1 MNKPIGVGVKP
12 SQTHNHVCFQQSN
25 ITLARRLLPVRKG
38 STKSYHPVHAGTIF
52 RASPHASPSLA
63 MPGGSAG
70 VFANVSARPFVRGT
84 CSTHKALAW
93 ANHALATA
101 VRWRS
106 AGKCKI
112 CLSWKTPITSSESPK
127 TTADAMS
134 DSATHWQ
141 AAAKAVNSATLLD
154 IAPDNHICQRRR
166 ALMGLW
172 RTRRRSLMLRYR
184 WIRCYARLR

>member
-1 MNKPIGVGVKP
+1 MPPPLLPCLVGAPGHWIRNKPTQRSTG
-12 SQTHNHVCFQQSN
+12 SCRS
-25 ITLARRLLPVRKG
+25 TLELRWFTA
-38 STKSYHPVHAGTIF
+38 
-52 RASPHASPSLA
+52 
-63 MPGGSAG
+63 
-70 VFANVSARPFVRGT
+70 VFANVSARPFVGGT

-141 AAAKAVNSATLLD
+141 AVAKAVNSATLLD

-172 RTRRRSLMLRYR
+172 RTRRRSLVWRYR

>member
-1 MNKPIGVGVKP
+1 MELRWF
-12 SQTHNHVCFQQSN
+12 T
-25 ITLARRLLPVRKG
+25 A
-38 STKSYHPVHAGTIF
+38 
-52 RASPHASPSLA
+52 
-63 MPGGSAG
+63 
-70 VFANVSARPFVRGT
+70 VFANVSARPFVGGT
-84 CSTHKALAW
+84 CSTHKAPAW

-141 AAAKAVNSATLLD
+141 AVAKGVNSATLLD
-154 IAPDNHICQRRR
+154 IAPDNHSCQRRR

-172 RTRRRSLMLRYR
+172 RTRRRSLMTCCGTGGSVVTRGFVKSYFNGSIAISQICKHCTCGTGCTSTHIQPR
-184 WIRCYARLR
+184 NRIA